1 MSQLENVNLSATGN
15 VYFDGKC
22 VSYTFH
28 TADGTRKSV
37 GVIQPA
43 QLTFGTAAPEIME
56 LQQGRCRVKIAG
68 EEAFKDY
75 TGGDSF
81 SVAGDSSFD
90 IEVLEDVHYVCHYG

>member
-1 MSQLENVNLSATGN
+1 MSQLENITLSNTGN

-43 QLTFGTAAPEIME
+43 KLTFGTAAPEVME
-56 LQQGRCRVKIAG
+56 LQEGRCRVKMAG
-68 EEAFKDY
+68 EEDWQDY
-75 TGGDSF
+75 AGGDSF

-90 IEVLEDVHYVCHYG
+90 IEVLENVHYVCHYG